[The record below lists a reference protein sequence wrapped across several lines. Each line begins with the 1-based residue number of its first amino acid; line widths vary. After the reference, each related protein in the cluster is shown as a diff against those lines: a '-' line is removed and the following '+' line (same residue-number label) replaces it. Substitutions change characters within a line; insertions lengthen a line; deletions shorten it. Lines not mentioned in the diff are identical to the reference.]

1 MVAGRRVNRVA
12 ETTKPSGPDFALGIQ
27 LADIP
32 PQGTLAGRVGDQPVL
47 LSRFDGEL
55 FAVSGSCTHYG
66 ASLASGLIDGEAVR
80 CPLHHA
86 CFDLKTGAALRTPAL
101 DGLDRWRVDVDGSK
115 ALVTSK
121 LDERPVTSVPSN
133 SPEDVIIIGGGAAS
147 LACASELRR
156 LGYRRAITM
165 LSADPDAP
173 YDRPNLSK
181 DYLAGSAAEEW
192 LPLRSDGWYPDN
204 AIDLRL
210 DVEVIRID
218 PGDRTVHLASGELLP
233 FDRLLIATGS
243 EANHLAL
250 RGFDLANVFKLRS
263 VSDCRAII
271 EQAAPGRRA
280 AIIGSSFIGLEAA
293 AALRAREVDVTV
305 VSPEQ
310 VPFERVLGAELG
322 TFLLKLHEKNGV
334 RFHLGRITASFDGSR
349 LNLADGTAVEADF
362 VLVGIGARPRT
373 KLAEAAGLAEPGRV
387 PVNEY
392 LETRV
397 AGIYAAGDVAAYPE
411 PISGEPVRV
420 EHWVHAQRQGQ
431 TAAANMLGLRQ
442 RFDAVP
448 FFWTEQYGVAV
459 RYVGHAGAWDVVA
472 VDGSLDGG
480 EFVVRYLVDGVH
492 RATASVGRDRDNL
505 ADEQHF
511 EAMIREIH
519 EKRPPSRE
527 PAREFV
533 IE

>member
-1 MVAGRRVNRVA
+1 MA
-12 ETTKPSGPDFALGIQ
+12 ETTKPSGPDFALGIE
-27 LADIP
+27 LADFP
-32 PQGTLAGRVGDQPVL
+32 PQGTLAGRVGDEPVL

-66 ASLASGLIDGEAVR
+66 ALLASGLIDGEAVR

-86 CFDLKTGAALRTPAL
+86 CFDLKTGAALRAPAL

-115 ALVTSK
+115 AFVTSK
-121 LDERPVTSVPSN
+121 LDERPMDPTQARN
-133 SPEDVIIIGGGAAS
+133 SPENVIIIGGGAAG

-165 LSADPDAP
+165 LSADSDAP

-192 LPLRSDGWYPDN
+192 LPLRSDSWYSDN

-210 DVEVIRID
+210 GVEVVRID
-218 PGDRTVHLASGELLP
+218 PDARTVDLASGEVLP
-233 FDRLLIATGS
+233 FDRLLIATG
-243 EANHLAL
+243 AAPNRLAL
-250 RGFDLANVFKLRS
+250 RGFDLPNVFELRS
-263 VSDCRAII
+263 VGDCRAII
-271 EQAAPGRRA
+271 EQAKPGRRA

-293 AALRAREVDVTV
+293 AALRARDVEVTV

-310 VPFERVLGAELG
+310 VPFERVFGAELG
-322 TFLLKLHEKNGV
+322 TFLVKLHENNGV
-334 RFHLGRITASFDGSR
+334 RFRLGRVAASFDGSR
-349 LNLADGTAVEADF
+349 LDLADHTNIEADL
-362 VLVGIGARPRT
+362 VLVGIGARPWT
-373 KLAEAAGLAEPGRV
+373 ILAEAAGLAEPGRV

-392 LETRV
+392 LETRA
-397 AGIYAAGDVAAYPE
+397 AGIYAGGDIAAYPD
-411 PISGEPVRV
+411 PISGELVRI

-459 RYVGHAGAWDVVA
+459 RYVGHAGDWDEVA
-472 VDGSLDGG
+472 VDGSLANG
-480 EFVVRYLVDGVH
+480 EFVVRYFVDGVH

-527 PAREFV
+527 PAREFA